1 MRNHLGQ
8 TAPLLRTTA
17 LLRNTPLKSLL
28 SDPSTSRGYDVGV
41 SETTSEEEA
50 RRRQQ
55 FETAGAA
62 IDAALR
68 EAAAQEEAA
77 AAAAA
82 AEAAKPFYVRK
93 YGSLPFWA
101 WAVGGT
107 ALLGVGVVVIRRRRK

>member
-1 MRNHLGQ
+1 MPYPSLGQ
-8 TAPLLRTTA
+8 LIPKLNLALPAASAGLRASLTAP
-17 LLRNTPLKSLL
+17 
-28 SDPSTSRGYDVGV
+28 SRGYEVGESSV
-41 SETTSEEEA
+41 SAESRA
-50 RRRQQ
+50 QQQAQ

-93 YGSLPFWA
+93 YGPLPFWA

-107 ALLGVGVVVIRRRRK
+107 ALLGVGVVVVRRRRK